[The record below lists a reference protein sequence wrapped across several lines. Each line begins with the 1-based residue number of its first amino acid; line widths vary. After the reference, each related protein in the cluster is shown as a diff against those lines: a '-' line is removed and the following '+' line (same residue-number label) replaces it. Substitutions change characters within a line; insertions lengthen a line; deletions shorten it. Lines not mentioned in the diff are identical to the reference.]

1 MNAMIQ
7 QPVTVTTFTEQ
18 FNRRARALL
27 LRAAADALRAHPDA
41 TLGDLVDLLAA
52 ASPALRSV
60 TIAELLEAAS
70 HPIVELRGP
79 DFDALVLRALA
90 EHEQRMQDAGVCFDC
105 GMSRAELIARV
116 GGARWKLQASMGRL
130 VGAGKVERSGVTSGT
145 RYRLIAQESGAGND
159 ASEREVGPAC
169 SSQTSSSI
177 GGSGRGTRS
186 LRSRERRRAG

>member
-1 MNAMIQ
+1 MPLCWACMNA
-7 QPVTVTTFTEQ
+7 PVQHAPDIVDAFTIE
-18 FNRRARALL
+18 FDARVRAQTLAVAASV
-27 LRAAADALRAHPDA
+27 LRDHPDA

-70 HPIVELRGP
+70 HPAVELRGP

-116 GGARWKLQASMGRL
+116 GGPRWKLQASMGRL

-159 ASEREVGPAC
+159 ASEQEVGPP
-169 SSQTSSSI
+169 
-177 GGSGRGTRS
+177 
-186 LRSRERRRAG
+186 